1 MSKLLYTLIIIFSTC
16 LSFIFAQQKNE
27 AVRNSA
33 DSVDNLANLPPLPA
47 IVSQDSLIALKYK
60 SLLKK
65 ISRRRNPEQDIFP
78 LRYNYLKFS
87 DEDIFKNNSTTNFK
101 KQFASYLKIK
111 YKEIPDYNLGIIGKY
126 LGISKTITAIIFAL
140 LSL

>member
-65 ISRRRNPEQDIFP
+65 ISRRRNPEQDISF
-78 LRYNYLKFS
+78 RTK
-87 DEDIFKNNSTTNFK
+87 IF
-101 KQFASYLKIK
+101 LKI
-111 YKEIPDYNLGIIGKY
+111 IQ
-126 LGISKTITAIIFAL
+126 L
-140 LSL
+140 LTLKNSSRLI